1 MSGANWLCKLC
12 REPGPLETGCRS
24 IAPGQGA
31 GAMGT
36 RAIQGAGGAAA
47 VPGAGHPWGPGRGGA
62 QGARG
67 SMDAEA
73 ARGAAGKGRG
83 AARPPARPPP
93 SPASAWAPPR
103 VSGFNGWAG
112 PSAPGPRAAERDRT
126 PSAARSQ
133 GNSPESAPGRR
144 EPRTCGRRGARQRE
158 VREVWGSARGA
169 LAPTDR
175 RRTHQ
180 GVSVTVL
187 PTVPRIP
194 GCRGP
199 ASLTS
204 SLPSLNLGGLRRSR
218 LGRGSS
224 IKRLGWRLAP
234 LWPPLGDCQFRPRP
248 SRPAGGPG
256 VAGVPGSPPSLRRTR
271 RNRVTS
277 KFEST

>member
-1 MSGANWLCKLC
+1 MSCHLRLQGSPAAGPPAGPPASFAGLRVGPTPRIGFQWLGWSERSGAPRCRARPYTERRAQPGKL
-12 REPGPLETGCRS
+12 PG
-24 IAPGQGA
+24 
-31 GAMGT
+31 
-36 RAIQGAGGAAA
+36 
-47 VPGAGHPWGPGRGGA
+47 V
-62 QGARG
+62 GAR
-67 SMDAEA
+67 A
-73 ARGAAGKGRG
+73 
-83 AARPPARPPP
+83 
-93 SPASAWAPPR
+93 
-103 VSGFNGWAG
+103 
-112 PSAPGPRAAERDRT
+112 PRAAHLW
-126 PSAARSQ
+126 PPRSETA
-133 GNSPESAPGRR
+133 GGPG
-144 EPRTCGRRGARQRE
+144 GLGL
-158 VREVWGSARGA
+158 GA
-169 LAPTDR
+169 LGSSAHRPEAHPPR
-175 RRTHQ
+175 GLGHR
-180 GVSVTVL
+180 
-187 PTVPRIP
+187 PPVPRIP